1 MASTGAARTILSA
14 QESLRDWQESL
25 YKDFHRNPELSH
37 QEKRTSGLI
46 AEQLAGFGFKV
57 HRNIGGTGLVGVFA
71 NGTGPTV
78 LMRSDM
84 DALPVAEATGLD
96 YASTVV
102 ATDDQGTQTPVMH
115 ACGHDV
121 HMSSLLGAARLFAQE
136 PDAWSGTLVALFQPA
151 EELGDGAK
159 GMVDG
164 GLADLIPRP
173 DVALAQHVLA
183 NRAGTVS
190 TYAGAFLSMADSIHI
205 TLYGRGSH
213 GSMPHQSIDP
223 AVLAAMVVVRL
234 QTVVSREVQPGE
246 FAVLTVGKIAV
257 GAKSNIIDDHAVL
270 ELNIRTYSKATRD
283 QILTAI
289 ERIAKAESAASGSPK
304 DPEIELYNSYPLT
317 DNDAKVTARVAGAF
331 AEYFPAEAIE
341 DYGRQTASEDFSDI
355 PTALGVPY
363 TYWGIGGVD
372 AETYRAAQDAGRVTM
387 DIPANHSP
395 KFAPV
400 IQPTLTTGTAA
411 LVVAA
416 AAWLGRT
423 DGRGADR
430 RRRAED

>member
-1 MASTGAARTILSA
+1 MTSTEAARTILSA

-37 QEKRTSGLI
+37 QEERTAGI
-46 AEQLAGFGFKV
+46 VAKQLTSFGFEV
-57 HRNIGGTGLVGVFA
+57 HMNIGGTGVVGVLG
-71 NGTGPTV
+71 NGDGPTV
-78 LMRSDM
+78 LVRADM

-96 YASTVV
+96 YASTAV
-102 ATDDQGTQTPVMH
+102 ATDDQGAQTSVMH
-115 ACGHDV
+115 ACGHDI
-121 HMSSLLGAARLFAQE
+121 HMSSLLGAARLFGQE
-136 PDAWSGTLVALFQPA
+136 REAWAGTLVALFQPA
-151 EELGDGAK
+151 EELGDGAQ
-159 GMVDG
+159 GMVDD

-183 NRAGTVS
+183 HPAGTVS
-190 TYAGAFLSMADSIHI
+190 TCPGAFLSMADSIRI

-213 GSMPHQSIDP
+213 GSMPHLSVDP

-270 ELNIRTYSKATRD
+270 ELNIRTYNKATRD
-283 QILTAI
+283 QILAAI

-304 DPEIELYNSYPLT
+304 EPEIELYNSYPLT
-317 DNDAKVTARVAGAF
+317 DNDADATARVAGAF
-331 AEYFPAEAIE
+331 AEFFPTDAIG

-355 PTALGVPY
+355 PTALGIPY

-372 AETYRAAQDAGRVTM
+372 PETYRAARASGSVTT

-395 KFAPV
+395 KFAPSL
-400 IQPTLTTGTAA
+400 QPTLTTGTAA

-416 AAWLGRT
+416 AAWLGK
-423 DGRGADR
+423 G
-430 RRRAED
+430 

>member
-1 MASTGAARTILSA
+1 MASTGAARTILSD

-37 QEKRTSGLI
+37 HEDRTAGI
-46 AEQLAGFGFKV
+46 VAEQLTGFGFKV
-57 HRNIGGTGLVGVFA
+57 HTNIGGTGLVGILT
-71 NGTGPTV
+71 NGEGPTV
-78 LMRSDM
+78 LVRSDM

-96 YASTVV
+96 YASTAVS
-102 ATDDQGTQTPVMH
+102 TDAQGMQTPLMH

-136 PDAWSGTLVALFQPA
+136 RDAWAGTLVALFQPA

-159 GMVDG
+159 GMVDD
-164 GLADLIPRP
+164 GLAGLIPRP

-183 NRAGTVS
+183 YPAGTVS
-190 TYAGAFLSMADSIHI
+190 THPGPFLSMADSIGI

-213 GSMPHQSIDP
+213 GSMPHLSVDP
-223 AVLAAMVVVRL
+223 AVLAAMVVIRL
-234 QTVVSREVQPGE
+234 QTVVSREVPPGE

-270 ELNIRTYSKATRD
+270 ELNIRAYSQATRD

-304 DPEIELYNSYPLT
+304 EPEIELYNSYPLT
-317 DNDAKVTARVAGAF
+317 DNDANVTARVADAF
-331 AEYFPAEAIE
+331 AEYFPVEAIE
-341 DYGRQTASEDFSDI
+341 DYGRQTASEDFSDV

-372 AETYRAAQDAGRVTM
+372 PETYRTAQTAGRVTA

-395 KFAPV
+395 KFGPV

-416 AAWLGRT
+416 AAWLGR
-423 DGRGADR
+423 D
-430 RRRAED
+430 